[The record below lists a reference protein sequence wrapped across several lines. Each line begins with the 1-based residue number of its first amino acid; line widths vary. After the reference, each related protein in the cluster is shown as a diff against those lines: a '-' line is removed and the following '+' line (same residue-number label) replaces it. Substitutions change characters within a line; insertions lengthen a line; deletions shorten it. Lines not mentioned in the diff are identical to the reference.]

1 MIKTVNLKLLI
12 LATGLALNSSVY
24 AQSNVSVLDFTC
36 SKLDEQGVLWFGTKG
51 EGLWRVQGNNIEP
64 FTAVGQEA
72 RADYY
77 AMTLDPQGH
86 LWLTT
91 QSGLIEYDY
100 QQWKDL
106 PMLKAGTATINNVAS
121 VDERNR
127 IVRSLSVNH
136 LDHVLMGSEDPTTG
150 QQILMRH
157 NGHTYVDLIKPFKA
171 PTVFEDMDA
180 LIWMAGG
187 AYKMEGGKLVLKVS
201 MPQGV
206 IIAALQDSRGD
217 VWLAIDKGGIYRYD
231 GESFRFYGD
240 DHGFSNLRIN
250 CLHEDVK
257 GKIWMG
263 TESMSED
270 RYQGLSYFEAG
281 LFHHLQDSP
290 SCPVKSVN
298 TIASDKKGN
307 VWFAGNDGALFRYA
321 GHKFHLVETTGL
333 LEKR

>member
-1 MIKTVNLKLLI
+1 MKLKVFVLI
-12 LATGLALNSSVY
+12 VSAAWSVTLN
-24 AQSNVSVLDFTC
+24 AQSSDTSLDFTC
-36 SKLDEQGVLWFGTKG
+36 SKLDEQGVLWLGTKG
-51 EGLWRVQGNNIEP
+51 EGLWRVQGNAIEP
-64 FTAVGQEA
+64 FTVVGQA
-72 RADYY
+72 SGADYY

-86 LWLTT
+86 LWLATRN
-91 QSGLIEYDY
+91 GLIEYDY
-100 QQWKDL
+100 RQWKGL
-106 PMLKAGTATINNVAS
+106 PMLQSGTATINNVAS

-127 IVRSLSVNH
+127 VARSLSVNH

-150 QQILMRH
+150 QQILMRY

-263 TESMSED
+263 TERIDES

-290 SCPVKSVN
+290 SCPVKSLN

-321 GHKFHLVETTGL
+321 GHKFHLVDTTGL